1 MTSRR
6 AVRRTLP
13 SRAALVA
20 ACLAGASTGPLA
32 GQRADAVPP
41 SPGAVTGQV
50 LRSDGA
56 PLSQAWIR
64 YRSTSGPEG
73 HAQAGDDGRYR
84 IPAEPGPLTLHI
96 DYIGHRP
103 TSVEVIVPTGTTVRL
118 DIRLEARPLPLEG
131 IVVRADP
138 FRVPAPPPHELRDA
152 VTRTDPEIELAALT
166 LDGGLA
172 EVASAVASARDPS
185 GEPPGDGAQVLLMR
199 GSTADLKLLLLDGA
213 PVYTPFHLAGLLDSF
228 DAEVLGGAN
237 HYVGAAPS
245 RYDGG
250 IDYIL
255 DLGTRDPRDDERLHL
270 RGHLDLLSA
279 GGAAEWGTEA
289 GGLLVSGRS
298 LHGGGPRILEGID
311 APYGYADG
319 LARGALRL
327 GGLRLA
333 VTGFANAESVA
344 LGGADNPA
352 LPEQAMWSNRVV
364 SLRANH
370 ASAGVE
376 WAWGLAASRYDAEL
390 PLRGDSTEAASTN
403 PVLAEGTTGRVRA
416 TLDGVTTVGEGSVR
430 FGLSADRTR
439 AAYGSSLRSSD
450 GYTRT
455 DARSSGHS
463 LGAHG
468 EWSTPLS
475 TSVRSRVGLRVD
487 RFSPGGLRGA
497 LRGSLAW
504 VVTPNAVLTLA
515 GGRYHQFTRASDAVV
530 EGNLTSL
537 DADDPLDPDLTAL
550 QVARGDHVLMGLDQQ
565 LTPLVGL
572 GLQGWV
578 KHFAN
583 LEASS
588 ESRRSS
594 GVDLRLRA
602 GDDRRTGWVGYSLSW
617 TWAEGGSG
625 VAGSTDRFLGR
636 HLLTAGYRGALAGA
650 WGVDARVSFSDGLP
664 LTEVPLEFDSP
675 AGPRDDVLGSEG
687 VRDPSLPTDADGFL
701 RLDLEVF
708 GEWDA
713 PVGEGRVRPYLKVMN
728 ALDRRDAL
736 FYYFEPWRGTDVTP
750 LARRSILPVVGV
762 AWRF

>member
-1 MTSRR
+1 MTPRR
-6 AVRRTLP
+6 AVRRTLLR
-13 SRAALVA
+13 RAAFVA

-32 GQRADAVPP
+32 AQRSDSASA
-41 SPGAVTGQV
+41 PGTVTGQV
-50 LRSDGA
+50 LRSDGV

-64 YRSTSGPEG
+64 YRPVSGPDG
-73 HAQAGDDGRYR
+73 HARAGADGRYR
-84 IPAEPGPLTLHI
+84 IAAEPGPLTLEI

-103 TSVEVIVPTGTTVRL
+103 TSVEVVVPAGTTVRL
-118 DIRLEARPLPLEG
+118 DLRLEARPLPLQG

-138 FRVPAPPPHELRDA
+138 FQVLAPPPHELRDA
-152 VTRTDPEIELAALT
+152 VARTDPEIELAALT

-255 DLGTRDPRDDERLHL
+255 DLGTRDPRVDERLHL

-279 GGAAEWGTEA
+279 GGSAEWGTEA

-298 LHGGGPRILEGID
+298 LHGGGPRLLEGIE

-327 GGLRLA
+327 GSLRLA

-344 LGGADNPA
+344 LGAGDNPA
-352 LPEQAMWSNRVV
+352 LPERAMWSNRAV
-364 SLRANH
+364 SLRARH
-370 ASAGVE
+370 ETAGID
-376 WAWGLAASRYDAEL
+376 WAWSLAASRYDAEL
-390 PLRGDSTEAASTN
+390 PLRGDSTEAAAAN

-416 TLDGVTTVGEGSVR
+416 TLDGVTTLGAGSVR

-455 DARSSGHS
+455 DARSFGHS
-463 LGAHG
+463 IGAHG

-487 RFSPGGLRGA
+487 HFSPGGLRGA

-504 VVTPNAVLTLA
+504 AVTPGAVLTLA

-537 DADDPLDPDLTAL
+537 DSGDPLDPALTAL
-550 QVARGDHVLMGLDQQ
+550 QVARGDHLLMGLDQQ
-565 LTPLVGL
+565 LTPRVNL

-583 LEASS
+583 LETASD
-588 ESRRSS
+588 SRRSS

-602 GDDRRTGWVGYSLSW
+602 GDDHRTGWVGYSLSW
-617 TWAEGGSG
+617 TWAEGGG
-625 VAGSTDRFLGR
+625 TRGSTDRFLGR

-664 LTEVPLEFDSP
+664 LTEVPLELDSP
-675 AGPRDDVLGSEG
+675 SGPRDDVLGAEG
-687 VRDPSLPTDADGFL
+687 ARDPSLPTDADGFL

-736 FYYFEPWRGTDVTP
+736 FYYFEPWRSTEVTP
-750 LARRSILPVVGV
+750 LARRSILPVVGL